1 MAASQWEP
9 MAAGDSGLHR
19 MDPRAKMIIATAF
32 SLVVAMGRGWSMLGL
47 ALGLGLLVIILAR
60 VPWGPVFKRLAVVN
74 FFIAFLWLTLPFT
87 LVTGDDGWRFTLD
100 PRGVEMAL
108 VITLKA
114 NAIVLVVMGMV
125 STTPVVR
132 LLHALHHMKV
142 SDKLVHLFMF
152 FFRYIHVFNQEY
164 QRMRRAM
171 RVRAFVPKSNLHTYR
186 AMANLVGMLL
196 VRSYDRAERVYQAML
211 CRGFTGTYW
220 VLDHF
225 HWHRRDTWLS
235 YLAALGLAVM
245 VWAAA
250 AMP

>member
-9 MAAGDSGLHR
+9 MAAGDSCLHR
-19 MDPRAKMIIATAF
+19 MDPRAKMIIATVF
-32 SLVVAMGRGWSMLGL
+32 SLVVAMGRGWTMLGL
-47 ALGLGLLVIILAR
+47 ALGLGLLAMALAR
-60 VPWGPVFKRLAVVN
+60 LPWGLVLKRMLVVN
-74 FFIAFLWLTLPFT
+74 FFIAFLWVMLPFT
-87 LVTGDDGWRFTLD
+87 LTTQGGWSLSVD
-100 PRGVEMAL
+100 RGGAAL
-108 VITLKA
+108 ALAITLKA
-114 NAIVLVVMGMV
+114 NAIVLVLMSLV

-164 QRMRRAM
+164 QRMRAAM
-171 RVRAFVPKSNLHTYR
+171 RVRAFVPRSNLHTYR
-186 AMANLVGMLL
+186 SIAHLVGMLL

-225 HWHRRDTWLS
+225 HWHRRDMVFS
-235 YLAALGLAVM
+235 YAGAASMAVLIIAGVGL
-245 VWAAA
+245 
-250 AMP
+250 P